1 MMMKLWMYENHTSEV
16 QGEELYESRSIAVI
30 DFAGHYQKIRSPY
43 GLLHSRF

>member
-1 MMMKLWMYENHTSEV
+1 MMMKLWMYENHICEV
-16 QGEELYESRSIAVI
+16 QGEELYESRVI